1 MEVYDRTAKYV
12 APKKAK
18 LAEAEQ
24 ELSVVMASLN
34 AKRTE
39 LKNVQVKCSL
49 HVQANKFRICLISPK
64 RQPRGYIQ

>member
-1 MEVYDRTAKYV
+1 MLIDSCFAQIRAMEVYDRTAKYV

-24 ELSVVMASLN
+24 EVAVVMASLN

-39 LKNVQVKCSL
+39 LKNVQV
-49 HVQANKFRICLISPK
+49 QCL
-64 RQPRGYIQ
+64 